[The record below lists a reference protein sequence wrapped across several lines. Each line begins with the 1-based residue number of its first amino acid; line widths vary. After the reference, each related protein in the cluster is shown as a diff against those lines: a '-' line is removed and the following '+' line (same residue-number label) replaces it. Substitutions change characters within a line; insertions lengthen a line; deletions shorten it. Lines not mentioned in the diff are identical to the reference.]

1 MPPLH
6 GDKDQVN
13 RPPTPAAP
21 VRPQRR
27 RSQVDNDLESIDRE
41 IAAMN
46 AAMPPIDP
54 EITQGAE
61 QLEKAI
67 VSRKRTR
74 MMEADRLD
82 SDRFYALSHFYFPN
96 PRLLSGI
103 EDPPIVMDGLMK
115 RPRLM
120 GPGMSFDSAL
130 VDFDLGLD
138 QHHQREFEVI
148 METLR
153 FGPTM
158 VSGGGAMAGGNS
170 TVQATNAAN
179 VPATADSCGHAAM
192 LSEQCSGGGF
202 HSLVV
207 ASLET

>member
-1 MPPLH
+1 ME
-6 GDKDQVN
+6 
-13 RPPTPAAP
+13 T
-21 VRPQRR
+21 
-27 RSQVDNDLESIDRE
+27 DLETLDRE

-61 QLEKAI
+61 QLEKAV

-74 MMEADRLD
+74 MEACME
-82 SDRFYALSHFYFPN
+82 SDRFFAFSQIYFPS

-103 EDPPIVMDGLMK
+103 EDPPSSPIDGLMK

-120 GPGMSFDSAL
+120 GAGMSFDSAAL

-138 QHHQREFEVI
+138 HQHQREFEVI
-148 METLR
+148 MDTLR

-170 TVQATNAAN
+170 TVQATSAATAS
-179 VPATADSCGHAAM
+179 PATADSCGHAAM